1 MINFGK
7 LAVIGLAAF
16 VISSLTFGAVAFNKY
31 VDEKREYTLQKI
43 EDNNDYESL
52 KKIEDTARGMIS
64 SYEADKLKYLQ
75 YAGSESEQEREW
87 GEQAKMRAN
96 QTASTYN
103 NFILKN
109 SFKFEGNIPQDIAA
123 ELEIIQ

>member
-7 LAVIGLAAF
+7 LLAIGIAAF
-16 VISSLTFGAVAFNKY
+16 VLSSVTFGVVAFNKY

-43 EDNNDYESL
+43 EDNNDYQSL
-52 KKIEDTARGMIS
+52 KTVEDTARAMIS

-75 YAGSESEQEREW
+75 YAGSDSEEERSW

-96 QTASTYN
+96 QTATSYN

-123 ELEIIQ
+123 ELELIQ